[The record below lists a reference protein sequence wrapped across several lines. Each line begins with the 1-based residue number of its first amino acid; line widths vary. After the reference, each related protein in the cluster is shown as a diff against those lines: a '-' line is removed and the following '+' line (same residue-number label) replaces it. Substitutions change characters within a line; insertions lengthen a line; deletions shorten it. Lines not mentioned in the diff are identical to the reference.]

1 MTTVY
6 VIRRTDKEDPTDT
19 DLIFGAPGDMGNG
32 YPVNHTFVTSDSRL
46 AHRYCCE
53 MVARWGEK
61 NTYAI
66 EEREVHV

>member
-19 DLIFGAPGDMGNG
+19 NLIFGAPGAMGSG
-32 YPVNHTFVTSDSRL
+32 YPGKNEFVTSDSRL
-46 AHRYCCE
+46 AHRYWCE

-61 NTYAI
+61 NTYTV
-66 EEREVHV
+66 EGREVQV